1 MNFPDHQYGKVRMD
15 ISADCFWS
23 KGMQLYSFGLL
34 LCMYAVCIL
43 VLNSNIHII
52 LHFPSELL
60 TQVEYIVD
68 VELNITDARALDY
81 IRRILNNSSFSVSL
95 GHTVNVTHTD
105 ITTGQKE
112 T

>member
-1 MNFPDHQYGKVRMD
+1 
-15 ISADCFWS
+15 
-23 KGMQLYSFGLL
+23 MQLYSFGLV
-34 LCMYAVCIL
+34 LCMYIVCIL
-43 VLNSNIHII
+43 AYNSNIHIYI
-52 LHFPSELL
+52 SAFFPSGLL

-81 IRRILNNSSFSVSL
+81 VRSILSNNSFSVSL